1 MEVIQRIQELYQE
14 DLERKRTLES
24 MIQKCPQGR
33 IDVTTIQGYPRYYWV
48 NGSQKKY
55 LNKDQAGFIASLIGK
70 PYYRQMLQKLDE
82 ELAVLQ
88 NFLAQYDP
96 NALIRIYENMSTERK
111 KLIRP
116 LALPDDLFAKAWM
129 EECSHLL
136 AAQTNPYPKPDE
148 YQTRNGEFV
157 RSKSEKILADTF
169 AYYGLFYVYECP
181 LFLDGVWVYP
191 DFRLLNLRTR
201 QTWYWEHF
209 GMMDNPE
216 YAEKAIQKIHRYEN
230 SGIFIGESLIVT
242 METSKGQLS
251 SKEIDLLIHQHLL

>member
-24 MIQKCPQGR
+24 MIQKCPQGG

-82 ELAVLQ
+82 ELAVLH

-111 KLIRP
+111 KLITP

-129 EECSHLL
+129 E
-136 AAQTNPYPKPDE
+136 
-148 YQTRNGEFV
+148 
-157 RSKSEKILADTF
+157 
-169 AYYGLFYVYECP
+169 
-181 LFLDGVWVYP
+181 
-191 DFRLLNLRTR
+191 
-201 QTWYWEHF
+201 
-209 GMMDNPE
+209 
-216 YAEKAIQKIHRYEN
+216 
-230 SGIFIGESLIVT
+230 
-242 METSKGQLS
+242 
-251 SKEIDLLIHQHLL
+251 